1 MLDPHW
7 RLASHWRMATRAC
20 KRGARAPS
28 FSMSCSEA
36 GSISQSG
43 SRSYMLLG
51 MCTSAPDSADSA
63 SGTNCTRAR
72 RGCHAAPRTMRA
84 ACAGPARGRGLCR
97 GLYSI
102 WAGRR
107 QTSRRGATAHLL
119 SFLSWSK
126 SSRCGFGRRQRGAS
140 AGARAHVA
148 LLVHLAAA
156 VHEQLGHLREL
167 CAHGVLRRAPPA
179 ASRRHCHGCHR
190 PAVTSAAA
198 REVVEIP
205 RVSRACRSGARARV

>member
-107 QTSRRGATAHLL
+107 QRADGAPQPTFCLF
-119 SFLSWSK
+119 SP
-126 SSRCGFGRRQRGAS
+126 GQR
-140 AGARAHVA
+140 
-148 LLVHLAAA
+148 A
-156 VHEQLGHLREL
+156 VDVGLGGDREE
-167 CAHGVLRRAPPA
+167 R
-179 ASRRHCHGCHR
+179 
-190 PAVTSAAA
+190 
-198 REVVEIP
+198 
-205 RVSRACRSGARARV
+205 ARARGRTLPSWYTLPPLSMSSLDTSGNSARTASCAGRPPPRRAATATAAIGRQ